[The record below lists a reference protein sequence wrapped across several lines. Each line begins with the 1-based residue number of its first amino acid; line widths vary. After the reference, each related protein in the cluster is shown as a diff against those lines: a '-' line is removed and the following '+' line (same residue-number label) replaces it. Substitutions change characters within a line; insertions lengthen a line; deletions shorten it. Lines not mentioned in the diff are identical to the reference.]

1 MLIIELSD
9 LKGRRDDQG
18 YTGRVVQLIFDQ
30 LSRATHLSVTLP
42 WPHSQT
48 LISLCATLYTN
59 PADTRSPED
68 WGRHLGMSTRTL
80 SRRFE
85 AELGMSLR
93 SWRRKMRIFKS
104 IELLGGDMDVT
115 RTAFELGYSSS
126 AAFIYAFRS
135 EMGTSPQAYIRK
147 TSGKARKHT

>member
-1 MLIIELSD
+1 
-9 LKGRRDDQG
+9 
-18 YTGRVVQLIFDQ
+18 
-30 LSRATHLSVTLP
+30 
-42 WPHSQT
+42 
-48 LISLCATLYTN
+48 
-59 PADTRSPED
+59 
-68 WGRHLGMSTRTL
+68 MSTRTL

-115 RTAFELGYSSS
+115 RTALELGYSSS

-147 TSGKARKHT
+147 TTGKARRHT